1 MNEDETF
8 YEFYIELSDIV
19 NSCFDL
25 NDFYFYFFNF
35 KDGL

>member
-25 NDFYFYFFNF
+25 NDLE
-35 KDGL
+35 KTKRWALR